1 MHFAEA
7 LMPRDEAVAMAADT
21 LRAYVDRCA
30 PYFAGRPELRPD
42 PARPL
47 LAQVR
52 AEDAWYFIPFA
63 RGGEAAGPVVVR
75 VNALTR
81 TARLDPRA

>member
-7 LMPRDEAVAMAADT
+7 LMPRDEAVKMASET
-21 LRAYVDRCA
+21 LLAYVDRCA
-30 PYFAGRPELRPD
+30 PYFVSRPDLRPD

-47 LAQVR
+47 TAQIR

-63 RGGEAAGPVVVR
+63 RGEAAAGPVVVR
-75 VNALTR
+75 VNALTK
-81 TARLDPRA
+81 TARIDPKA